1 MCEDGAFK
9 VLGVVVGW
17 KLCFQ
22 AVGVAAVMVVLC
34 VGSNGLF
41 VGEELLRSGP
51 ERSVCR
57 LLSRKSG
64 KHKSARSL
72 SSLSSLSSIDVTM
85 MSFAATLLQHKKSLL
100 QSITHP

>member
-41 VGEELLRSGP
+41 VILWVDEPNSDKNLRG
-51 ERSVCR
+51 R
-57 LLSRKSG
+57 
-64 KHKSARSL
+64 ARVS
-72 SSLSSLSSIDVTM
+72 
-85 MSFAATLLQHKKSLL
+85 
-100 QSITHP
+100 